1 MDRESRENSHSR
13 EKRVKYK
20 KIDKFEKLTKVSFFL
35 SRIGYIAK
43 ESNNLINKYI
53 TYIED

>member
-13 EKRVKYK
+13 EKRIKYK